1 MSSDKD
7 SIATDNKALQELGFG
22 DLLGEKV
29 RPLAGKGAYRAVT
42 PVKLTPG
49 MQARRHAAQLDQVKE
64 INLLDSISVIQRV
77 DPHDILS
84 FSRPGVQ
91 HGVFKKLRQ
100 GKYEIQS
107 VLDLHRHSVEQ
118 AREALWRF
126 AADCQIQGVRCAL
139 VTHGKGEGR
148 ENPARLKSCVNHWL
162 RQIDSVLAFHSA
174 QKQHGAMGATYILIK
189 KNAIARQRTA
199 DKLEREGKG
208 KR

>member
-7 SIATDNKALQELGFG
+7 STATDKETPHEPGFS
-22 DLLGEKV
+22 DLLGENIQ
-29 RPLAGKGAYRAVT
+29 PLAGKGAYRSVA

-49 MQARRHAAQLDQVKE
+49 MQARRHAAQLDQVNE
-64 INLLDSISVIQRV
+64 TNLLDSLGVIQQV

-118 AREALWRF
+118 ARQALWMF
-126 AADCQIQGVRCAL
+126 AADCQSQGVRCAL

-162 RQIDSVLAFHSA
+162 RQIDQVLGFHSA
-174 QKQHGAMGATYILIK
+174 QKQHGGVGATYILIK

-199 DKLEREGKG
+199 DKLEREGKR